1 MSWDIIGLCERL
13 RLSSNVILGG
23 EVIECFEETLE
34 AANYQRCID
43 ESTSTEV
50 NEVLT
55 DGAMCVLQ
63 SWKFGHDYVKNVTR
77 SARPARGRFQ
87 VSEELIKTQP
97 KALTISISGKE
108 RQGKRQREG

>member
-1 MSWDIIGLCERL
+1 MRL
-13 RLSSNVILGG
+13 RLSLHIISGG

-43 ESTSTEV
+43 ESSSTEV
-50 NEVLT
+50 NDVLT

-77 SARPARGRFQ
+77 QTRPASGRFQ
-87 VSEELIKTQP
+87 VSEELFKTQTT
-97 KALTISISGKE
+97 LL
-108 RQGKRQREG
+108 